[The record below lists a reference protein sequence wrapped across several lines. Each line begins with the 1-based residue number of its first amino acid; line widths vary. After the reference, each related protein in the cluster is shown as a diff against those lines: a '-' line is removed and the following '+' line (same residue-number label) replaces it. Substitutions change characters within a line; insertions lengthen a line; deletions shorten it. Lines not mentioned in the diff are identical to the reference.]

1 MSDLHNILQ
10 KFNQLGIKNEGLTA
24 DVPQVQ
30 APANESAGTGTDV
43 NTNTHARTVNES
55 VRGKHIP
62 GITDVSSND
71 LAALAGVKVS
81 NTPKQPS
88 SSSTNT
94 MYADPIVQ
102 QPTNSNI
109 DYNDIGTR
117 LDNIEAKLQ
126 KIFEAIL
133 PEEKPADKIKR
144 HTLDLDDLERQI
156 RKSGT
161 MDKDFEDALKAR
173 RLKIQKDKEQKLA
186 AGMRE
191 TTSESTSLF
200 KDYLAFLEE
209 KN

>member
-10 KFNQLGIKNEGLTA
+10 KFNELGIKNQGLTA

-43 NTNTHARTVNES
+43 NPNTHARTVNES

-62 GITDVSSND
+62 GVTDVSTND
-71 LAALAGVKVS
+71 LAALAGVKGS
-81 NTPKQPS
+81 NTPRQPS
-88 SSSTNT
+88 VTPTNT

-102 QPTNSNI
+102 QPTNSNSNI
-109 DYNDIGTR
+109 NYNDIGAR
-117 LDNIEAKLQ
+117 LDNIEAKLER
-126 KIFEAIL
+126 IFEALI
-133 PEEKPADKIKR
+133 PEEKDANKNQR
-144 HTLDLDDLERQI
+144 HSIDLDDLERQI
-156 RKSGT
+156 RKSGK
-161 MDKDFEDALKAR
+161 MDKDTQDAINAR
-173 RLKIQKDKEQKLA
+173 RIKIKKD
-186 AGMRE
+186 RN